1 METGDRRATLA
12 LGGWCSYSVVMAH
25 VVDWD
30 GEHVPAEMR
39 SLPPGRYLV
48 EALDEAVA
56 LTPEEEEGLREAMV
70 SLETGHGRS
79 LESVRER
86 VLGTLKR

>member
-1 METGDRRATLA
+1 
-12 LGGWCSYSVVMAH
+12 MAH

-48 EALDEAVA
+48 EPLDEAVA
-56 LTPEEEEGLREAMV
+56 LTPEEEEGIRKAMA
-70 SLETGHGRS
+70 SFEEGRGRS
-79 LESVRER
+79 LDEVRER
-86 VLGTLKR
+86 VLGLHKR

>member
-1 METGDRRATLA
+1 
-12 LGGWCSYSVVMAH
+12 MAH

-48 EALDEAVA
+48 EPLDEAVA
-56 LTPEEEEGLREAMV
+56 LTPEENEWLGAPLALRARVSAQDSRASATAASVMSPGL
-70 SLETGHGRS
+70 
-79 LESVRER
+79 
-86 VLGTLKR
+86 